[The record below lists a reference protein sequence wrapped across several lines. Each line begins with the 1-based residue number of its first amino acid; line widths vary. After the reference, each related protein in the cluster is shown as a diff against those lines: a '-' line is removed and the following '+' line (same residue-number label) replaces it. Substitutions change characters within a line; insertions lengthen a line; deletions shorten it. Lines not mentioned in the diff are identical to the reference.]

1 MKASGWNQL
10 LRWPQAN
17 RMWKCYLE
25 HVCSWRRKCAPQSC
39 LVRFPRLR
47 FPTRTSNSPLMS
59 GKSLPAPARHFFFF
73 LVRVC
78 TPALGFTG
86 LSFFQM
92 LANLFHLQHKQTL
105 KYRLSQRVSKAA
117 FVCNKTLA
125 WNGSS
130 ADFCAAVLGQH
141 FFMQRKGGGGA
152 RYGRYDWD
160 KG

>member
-1 MKASGWNQL
+1 
-10 LRWPQAN
+10 
-17 RMWKCYLE
+17 MWKCYLE
-25 HVCSWRRKCAPQSC
+25 HVCSWRRKRAPQSC

-73 LVRVC
+73 LIRVC

-105 KYRLSQRVSKAA
+105 KYRLLQRVSKAA
-117 FVCNKTLA
+117 FVY
-125 WNGSS
+125 
-130 ADFCAAVLGQH
+130 FCAAVLGQH
-141 FFMQRKGGGGA
+141 FFMQRKA
-152 RYGRYDWD
+152 PPSLRAYRIWDTLPSLRNRYGQSI
-160 KG
+160 GTL